1 MIKEFRISSTSDKFW
16 NKDSFIKFLFDN
28 HLCPIQLKI
37 DPEATCLD
45 SLGVYDML
53 ESFDCQN
60 VTIITRNPLESH
72 PRYRIK
78 FIENQWLPITTKID
92 HNLHSW
98 SRYKI
103 FYALFGRPTAA
114 RLGIGS
120 YLWEK
125 HRDKSH
131 LHFSADPYP
140 DNLKQ
145 FEFDKLLQYDV
156 HSVER
161 AGNLLV
167 KLPMLLSSP
176 DRYTAVNG
184 YDYEDPLTA
193 FYRDIFVDIVVETHV
208 LGNTFFPTE
217 KTLRPIWLKKP
228 FIVFASRDY
237 LCYLRQMGFKT
248 FFEFWDED
256 YDGYETRDRL
266 LKIYDLIDWIAKQ
279 DSNSLSKMYESMQ
292 EILEHNYHVL
302 LSKTYKTEIIKI
314 VD

>member
-1 MIKEFRISSTSDKFW
+1 MVKEFRISSTSDKFW
-16 NKDSFIKFLFDN
+16 NKDFFVKFLFDN
-28 HLCPIQLKI
+28 HRCPIQLKI

-45 SLGVYDML
+45 SLGIYDML
-53 ESFDCQN
+53 ESFDCQD
-60 VTIITRNPLESH
+60 VTIFTRNPLEAH
-72 PRYRIK
+72 PKYKIK
-78 FIENQWLPITTKID
+78 FIENQCFPITQKID

-98 SRYKI
+98 SGLKV

-125 HRDKSH
+125 HRDKSY
-131 LHFSADPYP
+131 LHFSANPHP
-140 DNLKQ
+140 DNLEQ
-145 FEFDKLLQYDV
+145 FEFDKLLQYNAP
-156 HSVER
+156 SVER
-161 AGNLLV
+161 AGNLLI

-176 DRYTAVNG
+176 NRYTAFNG
-184 YDYEDPLTA
+184 YDYQDPLTD
-193 FYRDIFVDIVVETHV
+193 FYRDIFVDVVVETHV

-217 KTLRPIWLKKP
+217 KTLRSIWLKKP
-228 FIVFASRDY
+228 FVVFASRDY

-266 LKIYDLIDWIAKQ
+266 LKIYDLIDWIASQ
-279 DSNSLSKMYESMQ
+279 DHNSLSKMYESMQ
-292 EILEHNYHVL
+292 EILNHNYNLL
-302 LSKTYKTEIIKI
+302 LSQSYKKEIIKI